1 MNAGLLISAGYWPM
15 WIWVFVGI
23 LFPVGDAMSQSATS
37 SQKGQLESVKLNINQ
52 GRLFPLAKAPIDIF
66 VTNPDIADV
75 QIAAFDKLFVFGKKT
90 GRTHVLAI
98 DAKGNVIFDRF
109 ITVSQDLVEISGSL
123 EREFPGLALKVSA
136 TPGRIVL
143 SGTAQSALQA
153 EHIISVVSGFLGKDE
168 KIVNRMEMASQ
179 SQVNIRVRIVEMN
192 RQASRNLGINWDILL
207 NPGSLAIGLI
217 TGRFP
222 AAIGNWIIPDFGNQQ
237 SVNSGMFRYDGN
249 QGSASAVID
258 ALAEEDLLTILAE
271 PNLTSRSGE
280 TASFFAGGEF
290 PIPISTSDDQVTFEF
305 KKFGVI
311 LDITPT
317 VLTGGKISIHIRPE
331 VSEISDAGAIVVNN
345 FSIPGISVRR
355 TEATIELASGQ
366 SFAVAGMLQNQT
378 RNYINEVPWLSELAV
393 LGPLFRSSKYK
404 NFETE
409 LVIIA
414 TAQIVEPT
422 RGHNYA
428 TPIDGYRPADTNEKM
443 LTGQLTKPSRSPELW
458 QKLGVDG
465 ITLKGPAGY
474 IY

>member
-1 MNAGLLISAGYWPM
+1 MRVFIQILVGYCRL
-15 WIWVFVGI
+15 WIWVFGVVLYPIGNV
-23 LFPVGDAMSQSATS
+23 LCQPAFAPVNVQ
-37 SQKGQLESVKLNINQ
+37 QEPVHLIVNQ
-52 GRLFPLAKAPIDIF
+52 GRLFPLAKPPLDIL
-66 VTNPDIADV
+66 VTNPDIADI
-75 QIAAFDKLFVFGKKT
+75 QIAAFDKLFIFGKKT
-90 GRTHVLAI
+90 GRTHILAI
-98 DAKGNVIFDRF
+98 DSEGIVIFNCF
-109 ITVSQDLVEISGSL
+109 IVVSRDLIELSRSL
-123 EREFPGLALKVSA
+123 KREFPNLSLKVSS

-143 SGTAQSALQA
+143 SGTAQSAVQA
-153 EHIISVVSGFLGKDE
+153 DHILSVVRGFLDKDE
-168 KIVNRMEMASQ
+168 EIVNRMEMASQ

-192 RQASRNLGINWDILL
+192 RQATKNLGINWDILL
-207 NPGSLAIGLI
+207 NPGSLAVGLI

-222 AAIGNWIIPDFGNQQ
+222 AAIGNSLIPDFANQQ
-237 SVNSGMFRYDGN
+237 SVNSGLFKYDGN

-290 PIPISTSDDQVTFEF
+290 PIPISASDDRVTIEF

-331 VSEISDAGAIVVNN
+331 VSEISEAGAIIVNN

-366 SFAVAGMLQNQT
+366 SFAVAGLLQNQT
-378 RNYINEVPWLSELAV
+378 RNLINEVPWLSELAV
-393 LGPLFRSSKYK
+393 LGPLFRSSKYR

-428 TPIDGYRPADTNEKM
+428 TPIDGYRPADTYEKM
-443 LTGQLTKPSRSPELW
+443 LTGQLTKSVRPPEFW
-458 QKLGVDG
+458 ERLGVDG
-465 ITLKGPAGY
+465 ITLNGPAGY

>member
-1 MNAGLLISAGYWPM
+1 MKVLSRKVFILCSWWA
-15 WIWVFVGI
+15 WVFAVF
-23 LFPVGDAMSQSATS
+23 LMSVSNAW
-37 SQKGQLESVKLNINQ
+37 SQQVVPPLEGGKIIVNLKVNQ
-52 GRLFPLAKAPIDIF
+52 GRLFPLKTPPIDVL
-66 VTNPDIADV
+66 VTNPDIADI
-75 QIAAFDKLFVFGKKT
+75 QIVTFNQLFVFGKKT
-90 GRTHVLAI
+90 GRTHIMAI
-98 DAKGNVIFDRF
+98 DAEGIVIFDHF
-109 ITVSQDLVEISGSL
+109 IAVFRDLNDLSGAL
-123 EREFPGLALKVSA
+123 KREFPTLALKVSS

-143 SGTAQSALQA
+143 SGTAQSAVQA
-153 EHIISVVSGFLGKDE
+153 EHIMSVVSGFLNKDE
-168 KIVNRMEMASQ
+168 KIVNRMRMASQ

-192 RQASRNLGINWDILL
+192 RQATKNLGINWDILL

-222 AAIGNWIIPDFGNQQ
+222 AAIGNKIISDFANQQ
-237 SVNSGMFRYDGN
+237 SVNSGLFKYEGSE
-249 QGSASAVID
+249 GSASAVID

-290 PIPISTSDDQVTFEF
+290 PIPISASDDRVTIEF

-317 VLTGGKISIHIRPE
+317 VLSDGKISIHIRPE
-331 VSEISDAGAIVVNN
+331 VSEISEAGAIIVNN

-378 RNYINEVPWLSELAV
+378 RNYVNEVPWLSELAV
-393 LGPLFRSSKYK
+393 LGPLFRSSKYR

-428 TPIDGYRPADTNEKM
+428 TPLDGYRPADTDEKM
-443 LTGQLTKPSRSPELW
+443 LSGQLTKSSRSPELR
-458 QKLGVDG
+458 QELGADG

>member
-1 MNAGLLISAGYWPM
+1 MKVFIRKFTSRGLLGLWGFG
-15 WIWVFVGI
+15 VFLSPIDTV
-23 LFPVGDAMSQSATS
+23 FCQSAPLPLT
-37 SQKGQLESVKLNINQ
+37 GQQESVKLNINQ
-52 GRLFPLAKAPIDIF
+52 GRLFPLAKPPLDIL
-66 VTNPDIADV
+66 VTNPHIADI
-75 QIAAFDKLFVFGKKT
+75 QITAFDKLFIFGKKT
-90 GRTHVLAI
+90 GRTHILAI
-98 DAKGNVIFDRF
+98 DSEGVVIFDR
-109 ITVSQDLVEISGSL
+109 IISVSRNLDELAGSL
-123 EREFPGLALKVSA
+123 KREFPALSLNVTS

-143 SGTAQSALQA
+143 SGTVQSAVQA
-153 EHIISVVSGFLGKDE
+153 DHIISVVSGVLGKDE
-168 KIVNRMEMASQ
+168 EIVNRMEMASPA
-179 SQVNIRVRIVEMN
+179 QVNIRVRIVEMN
-192 RQASRNLGINWDILL
+192 RKATKNLGINWDILL
-207 NPGSLAIGLI
+207 NPGSMAIGLI

-222 AAIGNWIIPDFGNQQ
+222 AVRGRNIIPDFAHQQ
-237 SVNSGMFRYDGN
+237 SVNSGLFKYDGS
-249 QGSASAVID
+249 QGFASAVID

-290 PIPISTSDDQVTFEF
+290 PIPISAGDDRVTVEF

-317 VLTGGKISIHIRPE
+317 VLSDGKISIHIRPE
-331 VSEISDAGAIVVNN
+331 VSEISDAGAIIVNN

-378 RNYINEVPWLSELAV
+378 RNLINEVPYLSELRV

-414 TAQIVEPT
+414 TAQIVGPT

-428 TPIDGYRPADTNEKM
+428 TPIDGYRPAGTLEKIQN
-443 LTGQLTKPSRSPELW
+443 GQLAKASWSPESS
-458 QKLGVDG
+458 QTLGRSG
-465 ITLKGPAGY
+465 ITLKGPTGY